1 MFIIPASEVLLL
13 GAAVVL
19 VLASEQSL
27 ISGTWLH
34 ILGFQSLGGGIAD
47 AQVAD
52 HPVPITNCENHA
64 QRTSA
69 RRTTHDSRTRKS
81 VGWVV
86 ATLAILGLLTAMLM
100 AGIAISV

>member
-19 VLASEQSL
+19 VLAWEQSF
-27 ISGTWLH
+27 ISGMRLH
-34 ILGFQSLGGGIAD
+34 LLRFQRLEGGIAD
-47 AQVAD
+47 VQVAD
-52 HPVPITNCENHA
+52 HPVLIRNFENRA
-64 QRTSA
+64 QSMSA
-69 RRTTHDSRTRKS
+69 HRTTHHSRTGRS
-81 VGWVV
+81 VAWVV